1 MTPPARRGESA
12 EVPRRRPGRPRLT
25 EPSPEYRQRLEEII
39 ETGTRVFHDR
49 GYDSGSLDDVAAE
62 LGLRKASLYHY
73 LRSKAQLL
81 YFIFDRAITLAL
93 QRLDEMS
100 HIADARQQLATLIA
114 HQVRMVAD
122 EPSLFAVFFDQRPR
136 LDDAF
141 EEEIRQKE
149 RTYVARIAAVVKRA
163 VAAGD
168 LPDVDPRHA
177 AHALLG
183 MTSWVYKWFDAERD
197 DPDQVAQTMIRMVLG
212 DTVDVPALLAA
223 VPGSSP
229 SIA

>member
-1 MTPPARRGESA
+1 MTPPAHPGEPA

-93 QRLDEMS
+93 QQLDEMS
-100 HIADARQQLATLIA
+100 HIADARQELATLIA

-183 MTSWVYKWFDAERD
+183 MTSWVYKWIDADRD
-197 DPDQVAQTMIRMVLG
+197 DPDKVAQTMIRMVLG
-212 DTVDVPALLAA
+212 GPIDVPALLAA
-223 VPGSSP
+223 VPGSTLRAP
-229 SIA
+229 

>member
-1 MTPPARRGESA
+1 M
-12 EVPRRRPGRPRLT
+12 PRRRPGRPRLT